1 MLSSFNLIVEPLSER
16 KINNDL
22 RYNFPGLYLTLE
34 SLVNPKNPF
43 MAKSK
48 EEAIVGYTCGY
59 YIRDFLLKN
68 KFRLSF
74 SSRELLPIVFN
85 VSGVREIYQI
95 CGEGKGIKGLEDL
108 KELKIINFEYFGF
121 GTDTRRIAFYV
132 NNFETM
138 KELLK
143 DYGFEKGFLT
153 RKLREKFEEKFEKN
167 LGSIRLY
174 VNQISE
180 RTFEVYNKA
189 KEWYDRNKCLKGF
202 NFESKPLFIDLK
214 IQESLLIA

>member
-1 MLSSFNLIVEPLSER
+1 MKLLSER

-22 RYNFPGLYLTLE
+22 KYNFPGLHVTLE

-68 KFRLSF
+68 RFRLSF
-74 SSRELLPIVFN
+74 SSRELLPVVFN
-85 VSGVREIYQI
+85 VSGIREIYEI
-95 CGEGKGIKGLEDL
+95 CSEGRGVKGLEDL
-108 KELKIINFEYFGF
+108 KNSKIINFEYFGS
-121 GTDTRRIAFYV
+121 GKDTRRIAFYV
-132 NNFETM
+132 NDFETM
-138 KELLK
+138 KQLLRE
-143 DYGFEKGFLT
+143 YGFEKAFLT
-153 RKLREKFEEKFEKN
+153 RKLKEKFEEKFEEN
-167 LGSIRLY
+167 LGSIRPY

-180 RTFEVYNKA
+180 RTFEVYKKA

-202 NFESKPLFIDLK
+202 NFESKPLSIDLR
-214 IQESLLIA
+214 IEESLLIA